1 VFKRIN
7 RRKLKAIPRSFS
19 ICIALFIMPTSE
31 RIEDFYLQKFN
42 QLPEFVDKK
51 MGISMFLA

>member
-1 VFKRIN
+1 
-7 RRKLKAIPRSFS
+7 
-19 ICIALFIMPTSE
+19 MPTSE

-51 MGISMFLA
+51 NGHFNVFSLKPFVGEYAILYHIVNGITIKLP